1 MKTELTQHCVDNVG
15 DVGGGVV
22 GQQQRV
28 VGGELQQHAHQHY
41 HQAIRCQHWETLP
54 PVLALVE
61 IATSLREVFTDSTF
75 FRSIVSS
82 L

>member
-1 MKTELTQHCVDNVG
+1 MISVDYKAELTQHSVDNVG

-28 VGGELQQHAHQHY
+28 VGGELQQHTHQHY
-41 HQAIRCQHWETLP
+41 HQAI
-54 PVLALVE
+54 
-61 IATSLREVFTDSTF
+61 
-75 FRSIVSS
+75 IVYNIYD